1 MKSNIIIN
9 GDSLV
14 ELNKLEENSIDLIFA
29 DPPYW
34 MRTEGILKRV
44 EGTDFDGCDDDW
56 DQLIRFPFRLRAFHE
71 TMALCLQESVKTKR
85 FNMGYWR
92 NAMYL
97 YDWLHNAGPRILDY
111 K

>member
-56 DQLIRFPFRLRAFHE
+56 DQCVDWHSLLLLFFC
-71 TMALCLQESVKTKR
+71 TMIV
-85 FNMGYWR
+85 
-92 NAMYL
+92 
-97 YDWLHNAGPRILDY
+97 
-111 K
+111 

>member
-44 EGTDFDGCDDDW
+44 EGTDFDG
-56 DQLIRFPFRLRAFHE
+56 
-71 TMALCLQESVKTKR
+71 
-85 FNMGYWR
+85 
-92 NAMYL
+92 
-97 YDWLHNAGPRILDY
+97 
-111 K
+111 